1 MAAFS
6 PEVVATLVLVVVTA
20 SLPCF
25 LYGAWYIIETDPV
38 YWADLTHHVKFV
50 GAGLALTTI
59 PVVFWMVP
67 RLFDQLR
74 GLAVLHAFLGV
85 QAYAL
90 LAFGLTGIVRIFR
103 AKRRHDLYE
112 EYDENVLLDE
122 IGDETFSHWRWRL
135 RVGVF
140 GYLIFWILAYIVGV
154 VRFFV
159 RYVI

>member
-1 MAAFS
+1 MAPLS
-6 PEVVATLVLVVVTA
+6 PGAVATVVLLALTA

-38 YWADLTHHVKFV
+38 YWGDLRHHLTFV
-50 GAGLALTTI
+50 GAGLVLTTT

-67 RLFDQLR
+67 RLFDQLG

-90 LAFGLTGIVRIFR
+90 LAFGLTGIVRILR

-112 EYDENVLLDE
+112 TYDEDVLLEE
-122 IGDETFSHWRWRL
+122 IGDETFAHWRWRL

-140 GYLIFWILAYIVGV
+140 GYLVFWILAYVVGV
-154 VRFFV
+154 IRFVV
-159 RYVI
+159 RYVV